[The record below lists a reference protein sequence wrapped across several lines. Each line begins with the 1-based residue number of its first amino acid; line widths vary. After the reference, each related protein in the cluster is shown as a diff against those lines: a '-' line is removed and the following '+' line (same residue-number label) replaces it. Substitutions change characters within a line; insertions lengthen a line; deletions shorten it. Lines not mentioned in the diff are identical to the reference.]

1 LNDRLRYKASSCDD
15 GKFRGLFDFQQ
26 MAEDF
31 FYGTKSEEEVMDF
44 ERRFIDNRRRA
55 HELKI
60 KAEKF
65 HELMQAS
72 QATAYLHQYTRNS
85 GYR

>member
-1 LNDRLRYKASSCDD
+1 
-15 GKFRGLFDFQQ
+15 

-31 FYGTKSEEEVMDF
+31 FYGEKTEEEVTDF
-44 ERRFIDNRRRA
+44 ERRFIEERKRA

-60 KAEKF
+60 KAEKLN
-65 HELMQAS
+65 ELMQMS
-72 QATAYLHQYTRNS
+72 QATSYLNSNQHNRTS

>member
-1 LNDRLRYKASSCDD
+1 
-15 GKFRGLFDFQQ
+15 

-31 FYGTKSEEEVMDF
+31 FYGTRSEEEVTEF
-44 ERRFIDNRRRA
+44 ERRFIDNRKRS

-65 HELMQAS
+65 NELYKMS
-72 QATAYLHQYTRNS
+72 SATSYLNS
-85 GYR
+85 APRYQPNTSYH